1 MVRLDT
7 EDPRSTLAAKL
18 AGHTPLLFPVQSL
31 DHKSSN
37 QAMIHA
43 AGLWVHY
50 VFRQWLGGFPRSV
63 FLRLMQIL
71 SLVAFLV
78 AGTGPSAV
86 ADLTAEEKQAVT
98 ELQRMH
104 QELTENK
111 LFGAS
116 AVPYIAQFRKSLSR
130 KAAASLKVQLAI
142 AVVQIDRGVNVRREA
157 VTLAT
162 RMKTSWAAWKTA
174 LVAELVF
181 GDADEAIL
189 VVARFQRAVLS
200 VVNAEETDPAVL
212 KDCRQQLLWVKDATN
227 QLAIL
232 PDVSE
237 SGVNRIVNNPE
248 AEDVINANDQQEIAS
263 AAEARRDKD
272 ADFAVQLKATLQE
285 QTEVIGRELDSLE
298 TAIPNEMQMLSAEY
312 IKKLTELKPLGAA
325 VSAARAV
332 SSAAESAV
340 SSINSRLSAARSKAN
355 SIDEDEEPGAKIAA
369 EAAVDVLEGQLA
381 AARADAAAARAEE
394 SRAESVYCLK
404 LGESQRVYAT
414 AANVVNFA
422 KHRVLLLRRE
432 FEGVISDSIAIQ
444 ERFRKIEVLI
454 GRLLQD
460 FPPMPTFVRRK
471 TSREMA
477 LEETRMIAKK
487 LQISVKDVFAEISR

>member
-1 MVRLDT
+1 
-7 EDPRSTLAAKL
+7 
-18 AGHTPLLFPVQSL
+18 
-31 DHKSSN
+31 
-37 QAMIHA
+37 MIHA
-43 AGLWVHY
+43 AVLWIQY
-50 VFRQWLGGFPRSV
+50 VFRQWLGGFPRLV
-63 FLRLMQIL
+63 FLQLMQIL

-78 AGTGPSAV
+78 AGTGQSAV

-181 GDADEAIL
+181 GDADEAIV

-200 VVNAEETDPAVL
+200 VVKAEKTDPAVL

-248 AEDVINANDQQEIAS
+248 AEDVINANPDQHEIAL

-404 LGESQRVYAT
+404 LGEMQRVYAT

-422 KHRVLLLRRE
+422 KNRVLLLRRE

-487 LQISVKDVFAEISR
+487 LQISVKDVFADISQ